1 MKGGKRVGAGRKP
14 AHEPKKRRSVAATDK
29 EWEMLKQ
36 LSTEEGL
43 SISEYL
49 LKCGLPD

>member
-14 AHEPKKRRSVAATDK
+14 AQEPKKRRSIATTDK
-29 EWEMLKQ
+29 EWELLKQ

-49 LKCGLPD
+49 LKRGLP